1 MIEGENHAKIHDEW
15 QAQVERAHKTVETT
29 EHYGLPKVPDLTFEQ
44 WTELQERIEAQ
55 QAANEKAD
63 RIRGIHEAY
72 KLGNI
77 EAEVFLEAMRKE
89 AGDGR

>member
-1 MIEGENHAKIHDEW
+1 MSADE
-15 QAQVERAHKTVETT
+15 KTEY
-29 EHYGLPKVPDLTFEQ
+29 YGLPKVPELTPQE
-44 WTELQERIEAQ
+44 WAHLQEQVKAQ

-77 EAEVFLEAMRKE
+77 EAGVFLEAMRKE
-89 AGDGR
+89 AGEGR